1 MILVLHTL
9 DNSVKDIMKH
19 QVVTVNSA
27 MSVMDTAKIMD
38 DAGIGCV
45 VVIENNIAVG
55 IVTERDFVKR
65 VAARGIPM
73 TTPIK
78 QVMSSPLIVVNPEEN
93 IWEVAE
99 LMKQRK
105 IHKVPVVHQRCDDR
119 PGLDRH
125 VGGRSGAGAQQQR
138 RSESPFDILTHLI
151 PLHRRATM
159 TNSWI
164 KY

>member
-1 MILVLHTL
+1 MIFVRHTL
-9 DNSVKDIMKH
+9 DKFSVKDIMKH

-27 MSVMDTAKIMD
+27 MSVMDAAKMMD

-45 VVIENNIAVG
+45 IVIENNIAVG

-78 QVMSSPLIVVNPEEN
+78 QIMSSPLIVVNPEEN

-99 LMKQRK
+99 LMKQRR
-105 IHKVPVVHQRCDDR
+105 IHKVPVVHQN
-119 PGLDRH
+119 LL
-125 VGGRSGAGAQQQR
+125 VGIVTTTDLTRICSVGSDSEMR
-138 RSESPFDILTHLI
+138 RITDQIIL
-151 PLHRRATM
+151 RM
-159 TNSWI
+159 KSVD
-164 KY
+164 K

>member
-1 MILVLHTL
+1 
-9 DNSVKDIMKH
+9 MKH
-19 QVVTVNSA
+19 QVVTVNSS
-27 MSVMDTAKIMD
+27 MTVMDTAKIMD

-65 VAARGIPM
+65 VISRGIPT

-99 LMKQRK
+99 LMKQRR
-105 IHKVPVVHQRCDDR
+105 IHKVPVVHQN
-119 PGLDRH
+119 LL
-125 VGGRSGAGAQQQR
+125 VGIVTTTDLTRICSVGSDSEMR
-138 RSESPFDILTHLI
+138 RITDQIILRMKSTE
-151 PLHRRATM
+151 
-159 TNSWI
+159 
-164 KY
+164 K

>member
-1 MILVLHTL
+1 MIFVLHTL
-9 DNSVKDIMKH
+9 DNFSVKDIMKH

-27 MSVMDTAKIMD
+27 MSVMDTAKMMD

-78 QVMSSPLIVVNPEEN
+78 QIMSSPLIVVNPEEN

-99 LMKQRK
+99 LMKQRR
-105 IHKVPVVHQRCDDR
+105 IHKVPVVHQN
-119 PGLDRH
+119 LL
-125 VGGRSGAGAQQQR
+125 VGIVTTTDLTRICSVGSDSEMR
-138 RSESPFDILTHLI
+138 RITDQIILRMKSTD
-151 PLHRRATM
+151 
-159 TNSWI
+159 
-164 KY
+164 K